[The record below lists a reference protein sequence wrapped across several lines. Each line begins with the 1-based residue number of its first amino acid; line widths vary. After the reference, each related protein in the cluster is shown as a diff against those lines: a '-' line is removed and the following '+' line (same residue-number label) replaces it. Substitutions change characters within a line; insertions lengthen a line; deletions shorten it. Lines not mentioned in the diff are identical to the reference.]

1 MSKSPLK
8 QADQTLVQGAY
19 RAASAGIPRDG
30 QDGMAQG
37 MDKLMEISGQA
48 VKDIAAARAEKQKEG
63 NDLAQGILDTGGSLG
78 TSWLTACQGEVKDMH
93 GDYKKA
99 AAWGKKN
106 KTAKGMQDLNGL
118 SAEIAS
124 IKDLNTDMAT
134 WQSEDDWSASVTPK
148 EQGVFNA
155 FMNNDSEKRII
166 KDENGNRTFEVYV
179 GDETMGNKGWM
190 STKDIERMANDHRK
204 DYTTM
209 TEVRKQALDIKESA
223 KEEVKKNL
231 ESNGAYAPE
240 QFTPEYEAKLMSKF
254 DNTLRNGNLKSLM
267 HDDILENGKPF
278 VDALRESPE
287 IVGMT
292 YESLGIDPSMSSQQ
306 GSYRELPE
314 GQGPSKTI
322 DLDGDGKI
330 SQEEFNYLSDQD
342 KELII
347 DAMTNPENENYNE
360 ERTRAEM
367 SKYFTKFTMKNFQD
381 EYERNGGKYQGDAGD
396 ESLSDADIIAKY
408 SQPNQTT

>member
-1 MSKSPLK
+1 MSKTPLK
-8 QADQTLVQGAY
+8 QADATLVQGAY
-19 RAASAGIPRDG
+19 NAAAAGIPQDG

-63 NDLAQGILDTGGSLG
+63 NELADSILDTGGSLG

-93 GDYKKA
+93 GDYRKA

-106 KTAKGMQDLNGL
+106 KTAKGMQDLNSL

-134 WQSEDDWSASVTPK
+134 WQKEDDWSQSVTPK
-148 EQGVFNA
+148 EQEVFNA
-155 FMNNDSEKRII
+155 FMNNDSKKRIV
-166 KDENGNRTFEVYV
+166 KDENGNRTFEV
-179 GDETMGNKGWM
+179 ETPQGWM
-190 STKDIERMANDHRK
+190 STKDIERMANDHKK

-209 TEVRKQALDIKESA
+209 TEVRKKALDIKEGAIEASKQN
-223 KEEVKKNL
+223 KEAQGNYV
-231 ESNGAYAPE
+231 PE
-240 QFTPEYEAKLMSKF
+240 QLTPEYEKKLLSKY

-267 HDDILENGKPF
+267 HDDILENGVPF

-292 YESLGIDPSMSSQQ
+292 YESLGINPNMNSQQ
-306 GSYRELPE
+306 GAYRKLPE
-314 GQGPSKTI
+314 GQGPSTSI
-322 DLDGDGKI
+322 DLDGDGTI

-347 DAMTNPENENYNE
+347 DAMTNPKNPNYNE

-367 SKYFTKFTMKNFQD
+367 AKYLTKFTMNNFKS
-381 EYERNGGKYQGDAGD
+381 EYERNGGQTYSNASLQYGEDDQTQADNFMKEQG
-396 ESLSDADIIAKY
+396 II
-408 SQPNQTT
+408 

>member
-8 QADQTLVQGAY
+8 QADATLVQGAY
-19 RAASAGIPRDG
+19 NAAAAGIPRDG

-63 NDLAQGILDTGGSLG
+63 NELAEGILDTGGSLG
-78 TSWLTACQGEVKDMH
+78 TSWLTACQGEVKNLH

-118 SAEIAS
+118 SAEVAS

-134 WQSEDDWSASVTPK
+134 WQKDDDWSASVTPK
-148 EQGVFNA
+148 EQEVFNS
-155 FMNNDSEKRII
+155 FMNNDSKKRIS
-166 KDENGNRTFEVYV
+166 KDENGNRIFEV
-179 GDETMGNKGWM
+179 ETPQGWM
-190 STKDIERMANDHRK
+190 TTKDIERMAKDHKK

-209 TEVRKQALDIKESA
+209 TAVRKQALDIKESA
-223 KEEVKKNL
+223 LQEVKKNT

-240 QFTPEYEAKLMSKF
+240 HFSPEYEAKLMSKF
-254 DNTLRNGNLKSLM
+254 DTTLRNGNIKSLM

-278 VDALRESPE
+278 VDALRESPDLTN
-287 IVGMT
+287 MT
-292 YESLGIDPSMSSQQ
+292 YEELGINPSMNSQQ
-306 GSYRELPE
+306 GAYRELPE
-314 GQGPSKTI
+314 GQGPSNTI

-347 DAMTNPENENYNE
+347 DAMTNPKNENYNE

-367 SKYFTKFTMKNFQD
+367 AKYFTKFTMKNFTD
-381 EYERNGGKYQGDAGD
+381 EYERNGGTYEAQAGD
-396 ESLSDADIIAKY
+396 ELLSDADFISKY
-408 SQPNQTT
+408 TITKQ

>member
-1 MSKSPLK
+1 MSKTPLK
-8 QADQTLVQGAY
+8 QADSTLVQGAY
-19 RAASAGIPRDG
+19 NAAAAGIPRDG

-63 NDLAQGILDTGGSLG
+63 NELADGILDTGGSLG
-78 TSWLTACQGEVKDMH
+78 TSWLTACQGEVKNMH

-99 AAWGKKN
+99 AAFGRKN

-134 WQSEDDWSASVTPK
+134 WQKEDDWSASVTPK
-148 EQGVFNA
+148 EQEVFNA
-155 FMNNDSEKRII
+155 FMNNDSKKRIV
-166 KDENGNRTFEVYV
+166 KDENGNRTFEV
-179 GDETMGNKGWM
+179 ETPQGWM
-190 STKDIERMANDHRK
+190 STKDIERMANDHKK

-209 TEVRKQALDIKESA
+209 TEVRKQALNIKESA
-223 KEEVKKNL
+223 AEEVKKNL

-278 VDALRESPE
+278 VDALRESPDLTN
-287 IVGMT
+287 MT
-292 YESLGIDPSMSSQQ
+292 YEELGINPSMNSQQ
-306 GSYRELPE
+306 GAYRKLPE
-314 GQGPSKTI
+314 GQGPSNTI

-347 DAMTNPENENYNE
+347 DAMTNPDNENYNE

-367 SKYFTKFTMKNFQD
+367 SKYFTKFTMKNFTD

-396 ESLSDADIIAKY
+396 ESMSDADFIKKY
-408 SQPNQTT
+408 STTTK

>member
-1 MSKSPLK
+1 MSKTPLK
-8 QADQTLVQGAY
+8 QADATLVQGAY
-19 RAASAGIPRDG
+19 NAAAAGIPQGG

-63 NDLAQGILDTGGSLG
+63 NELADSILDTGGSLG

-93 GDYKKA
+93 GDYRKA

-106 KTAKGMQDLNGL
+106 KTAKGMQDLNSL

-134 WQSEDDWSASVTPK
+134 WQKEDDWSQSVTPK
-148 EQGVFNA
+148 EQEVFNA
-155 FMNNDSEKRII
+155 FMNNDSKKRIV
-166 KDENGNRTFEVYV
+166 KDENGNRTFEV
-179 GDETMGNKGWM
+179 ETPQGWM
-190 STKDIERMANDHRK
+190 STKDIERMANDHKK

-209 TEVRKQALDIKESA
+209 TEVRKKALDIKEGAIEASKQN
-223 KEEVKKNL
+223 KEAQGNYV
-231 ESNGAYAPE
+231 PE
-240 QFTPEYEAKLMSKF
+240 QLTPEYEKKLLSKY

-267 HDDILENGKPF
+267 HDDILENGVPF

-292 YESLGIDPSMSSQQ
+292 YESLGINPNMNSQQ
-306 GSYRELPE
+306 GAYRELPK
-314 GQGPSKTI
+314 GAANTI
-322 DLDGDGKI
+322 DLDGDGTI

-347 DAMTNPENENYNE
+347 DAMTNPKNPNYNE

-367 SKYFTKFTMKNFQD
+367 AKYLTKFTMNNFKS
-381 EYERNGGKYQGDAGD
+381 EYERNGGKTY
-396 ESLSDADIIAKY
+396 SDASLQYGEDDQTQADNFMKEQGII
-408 SQPNQTT
+408 

>member
-1 MSKSPLK
+1 MSNTPLK
-8 QADQTLVQGAY
+8 QADATLVQGAY
-19 RAASAGIPRDG
+19 NAAAAGIPQDG

-37 MDKLMEISGQA
+37 MDKLMELSADA
-48 VKDIAAARAEKQKEG
+48 VNKIATARAEKQKEG
-63 NDLAQGILDTGGSLG
+63 NELADGILETGGSLG
-78 TSWLTACQGEVKDMH
+78 TSWLTACQGEVKSMH
-93 GDYKKA
+93 GDYRKA

-106 KTAKGMQDLNGL
+106 KTAKGMQDLNSL

-134 WQSEDDWSASVTPK
+134 WQKEGDWSQSVTPK
-148 EQGVFNA
+148 EQEVFNA
-155 FMNNDSEKRII
+155 FMNNDSKKRIV
-166 KDENGNRTFEVYV
+166 KDENGNRTFEV
-179 GDETMGNKGWM
+179 ETPQGWM
-190 STKDIERMANDHRK
+190 TTKDIERMANDHKK

-223 KEEVKKNL
+223 LDEVKKNT
-231 ESNGAYAPE
+231 ESNGAYSPE
-240 QFTPEYEAKLMSKF
+240 QFSPEYESKLMSKF

-287 IVGMT
+287 VVGMT
-292 YESLGIDPSMSSQQ
+292 YESLGIDPSMTSQQ
-306 GSYRELPE
+306 GAYRKLPK

-322 DLDGDGKI
+322 DLDGDGEI
-330 SQEEFNYLSDQD
+330 SQEEFTLLSDQD

-347 DAMTNPENENYNE
+347 DAMTNPDNENYNE

-367 SKYFTKFTMKNFQD
+367 ARYFTKFTMKNFTD
-381 EYERNGGKYQGDAGD
+381 EYERNGGTYSAQAGD
-396 ESLSDADIIAKY
+396 ELLSDADYISKY
-408 SQPNQTT
+408 SVTTK